1 VTLLGI
7 IVRSLYQ
14 PIQIA
19 STARAAQRESAL
31 SASAYA
37 LPSRTLGFATFAI
50 PANRPAG
57 KITTKPNNVAVSDA
71 RPTKDPARPPGTT
84 ERSRRAGSANDTG
97 QQFVGVLAI
106 ESVPTGAAVF
116 INQQH
121 VGDTPLQM
129 TRLRAG
135 SHVIRIEHK
144 GYERWTT
151 AVLVPAD
158 KQTSVRAT
166 LQPIRDH

>member
-1 VTLLGI
+1 LLGI
-7 IVRSLYQ
+7 TVMRSLYQ

-19 STARAAQRESAL
+19 SIARAAQRESPFFA
-31 SASAYA
+31 SASA

-50 PANRPAG
+50 PANRPART
-57 KITTKPNNVAVSDA
+57 ITMKPNNVAVSGA

-84 ERSRRAGSANDTG
+84 ELSRRAGSANETG

-106 ESVPTGAAVF
+106 KSVPTGAAVF

-121 VGDTPLQM
+121 VGDTPLQL

-158 KQTSVRAT
+158 KQTLVSAT
-166 LQPIRDH
+166 LQPTRDH